1 MAFFIQRPK
10 TAARGSTTGGRR
22 PSGLLSTLV
31 LASALAADPA
41 QAQVTPDGT
50 LPTGVTRSGDSFTID
65 GGTRSGTHLFHSF
78 SQFSVPSGGAA
89 IFNNAADVRNIFS
102 RVTGGSASN
111 IDGAI
116 QANGSAN
123 LFLLNP
129 SGILFGPNASLNIG
143 GSFLATTANSIQF
156 ADGTQ
161 FSAVNPDA
169 SPLLTLSVPIG
180 LQFGP
185 TPGDIALTG
194 AMLSGAPGS
203 ALILAGGNIT
213 QSGGELDSQGGPIG
227 LAAVQQS
234 GLVSL
239 SPDWQLGF
247 GGITQ
252 LGDIQL
258 TDRAYLH
265 ANGEAGGPIQ
275 FVGRQIRVTGESVA
289 ESVTLGSA
297 NGGTFTIT
305 ASELLE
311 ISGLSL
317 DGSLFSYV
325 QTFNDPASSGRS
337 GDLRVSAPTVLLDG
351 TTLTAAT
358 TGSGDAG
365 HLTLDAQRLTLRQG
379 AQIGTFTFASGN
391 AGDLTVNVTDSID
404 VAGSYLTY
412 LADENITRTF
422 SSGLFAN
429 LERGGSGNGGNLTV
443 TTGQLRIADGG
454 RVTTSVDALA
464 QGNAGNLRIQ
474 AQDVLIDGVTV
485 DELGTYS
492 GLLAN
497 VPAGTSGR
505 SGSLVVTADRLRIL
519 HGGQLSAANLGQGD
533 AGGIEIHARTIEIS
547 GTSADGA
554 IPSRLSA
561 SSASA
566 AAAGFINITADSVN
580 LNDQAIIS
588 VSSLGTGSAG
598 NLSIQANRLQLRH
611 SKLQAEAGGGNQGNI
626 RLDLSDALILRDGS
640 DITTNAMGNAAGGNI
655 TINAPIVLGLE
666 NSDIVANAIKGQGG
680 NIQITTQGLFG
691 LQRRPQLTPDNDI
704 TASSEFGV
712 SGTVQVNRIG
722 VDPNSGMVALLV
734 DVVDPSQKIATGCAG
749 RQSASFVMTGRGGV
763 PPSPS
768 QNGLNDQTW
777 QDLRPVPG
785 ASLAS
790 NSAQAAVSL
799 VEATT
804 WQRNTQGQPELIAS
818 GPTTATKPPVAT
830 CAR

>member
-1 MAFFIQRPK
+1 VTSYFCLVG
-10 TAARGSTTGGRR
+10 GS
-22 PSGLLSTLV
+22 
-31 LASALAADPA
+31 A
-41 QAQVTPDGT
+41 QAQITPDGT

-65 GGTRSGTHLFHSF
+65 GGTRSGSNLFHSF
-78 SQFSVPSGGAA
+78 GQFSVPTGGAA

-161 FSAVNPDA
+161 FSAINPDA

-185 TPGDIALTG
+185 IPGDIGLTG

-213 QSGGELDSQGGPIG
+213 QSGGELDSKGGPIG

-252 LGDIQL
+252 FGDIQL
-258 TDRAYLH
+258 ADRAYLH

-297 NGGTFTIT
+297 NGGTFVIT

-337 GDLRVSAPTVLLDG
+337 GDLRVSAPTVRLDG

-379 AQIGTFTFASGN
+379 AQIGTFTFSSGN
-391 AGDLTVNVTDSID
+391 AGDLTVNVTDTID
-404 VAGSYLTY
+404 IAGSYLTY
-412 LADENITRTF
+412 LPAENITRTF

-454 RVTTSVDALA
+454 RVTTSVDPLA

-474 AQDVLIDGVTV
+474 AQDLLIDGVTV
-485 DELGTYS
+485 DELGAYS

-519 HGGQLSAANLGQGD
+519 NGGQLSAANLGQGD
-533 AGGIEIHARTIEIS
+533 AGGIEIHARTIEIF

-566 AAAGFINITADSVN
+566 AAGFVNITADSVN

-655 TINAPIVLGLE
+655 TIDAPIVLGLE

-722 VDPNSGMVALLV
+722 VDPNAGMVALSV
-734 DVVDPSQKIATGCAG
+734 DVVDASQKIATGCAG
-749 RQSASFVMTGRGGV
+749 GAAASFVVTGRGGV

-768 QNGLNDQTW
+768 QNGLPDRAW
-777 QDLRPVPG
+777 QDLRPV
-785 ASLAS
+785 AELAS

-804 WQRNTQGQPELIAS
+804 WQRNAQGQPELIAS
-818 GPTTATKPPVAT
+818 GSTTQPKAPVAT